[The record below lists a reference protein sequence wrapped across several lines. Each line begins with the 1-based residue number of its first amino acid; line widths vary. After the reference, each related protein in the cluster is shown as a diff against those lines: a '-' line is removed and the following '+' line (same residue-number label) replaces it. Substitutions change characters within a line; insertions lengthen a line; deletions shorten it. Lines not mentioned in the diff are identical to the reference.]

1 MTSELSEKKTR
12 VDDAYLRLK
21 QAIRSSALSPNEQL
35 TEPEI
40 ASRLG
45 MSRTPVREALIRL
58 SSDGLVR
65 LIPRRGALILPVSK
79 QDMEEIYDI
88 LMALEPAAAAKL
100 AARNPS
106 EAELAPLRQA
116 VEAME
121 AAIDAGE
128 LTQWAEADDQFHDAF
143 LKLQG
148 NGRIVEMV
156 STLNDQAHRARM
168 MTLNARPIP
177 VQSTKEHRE
186 ILDNLSSGNAQGA
199 RDAFERHRRRA
210 AQELLALM

>member
-1 MTSELSEKKTR
+1 MLSEKTTR

-40 ASRLG
+40 ANRLG

-79 QDMEEIYDI
+79 RDMEEIYDI

-100 AARNPS
+100 AERKPS
-106 EAELAPLRQA
+106 EKELAPLREA

-121 AAIDAGE
+121 AAIEGGNLLD
-128 LTQWAEADDQFHDAF
+128 WAEADDRFHDAF

-148 NGRIVEMV
+148 NGRIIAMV
-156 STLNDQAHRARM
+156 TILNDQAHRARM
-168 MTLNARPIP
+168 LTLSSRSMP
-177 VQSTKEHRE
+177 VQSTREHRE
-186 ILDNLSSGNAQGA
+186 ILNNLSSGNASGA
-199 RDAFERHRRRA
+199 RDAFQKHRQRA
-210 AQELLALM
+210 ALELLALM